1 MTKFLKS
8 AVVLAFLGATML
20 HASQRAVLR
29 NGFSLVYDHQENQAS
44 VTRLYLSPASDTYI
58 DVPSDQIVSVE
69 KLTSQEEAAAAPPA
83 APPVPAKPAKTLQEI
98 VAESASRHSID
109 ADFIHS
115 VIAAESGG
123 KAHAISSKGAQG
135 LMQLMPATATKLGV
149 ANRFDPEANV
159 EAGTRYLGDLLARY
173 HYDAQKALAAYN
185 AGPGRVQQYHGVP
198 PYRETQ
204 DYIRRIINDFNRR
217 KRESVSQ
224 KTTPAVPHSAQ
235 NSAAE

>member
-1 MTKFLKS
+1 MKS
-8 AVVLAFLGATML
+8 AVVLAFLGGSML

-44 VTRLYLSPASDTYI
+44 VTRLYLSSASDTYI

-69 KLTSQEEAAAAPPA
+69 KLTPQEEAAAVPPA
-83 APPVPAKPAKTLQEI
+83 APPVVKPAKTLQQI
-98 VAESASRHSID
+98 VAESARRHSID

-123 KAHAISSKGAQG
+123 KAHAVSPKGAQG
-135 LMQLMPATATKLGV
+135 LMQLMPATAGKLGV
-149 ANRFDPEANV
+149 SNRFDPEANV

-217 KRESVSQ
+217 KRDSVSQ